1 VTRVR
6 AAQDAGAP
14 GLATSP
20 GGRPLISE
28 LLESLPDPVI
38 GCDNK
43 GRVVYWSTA
52 AREAYGYA
60 TTEAIGVVVTKLLMT
75 RFPRPLLEIMEE
87 VTDLGRWQGRLVHHT
102 KDGRDVAVESRW
114 VARYD
119 EAGTLVGGIAIE
131 REIPTDRSEQPSSPP
146 PEWAATADQEL
157 RQTEWLESLGQLAG
171 GMAHD
176 FNNALAIVINYASL
190 VSTEVQRLRTAP
202 SDSQRAAM
210 SEDLQEIQTAAEHA
224 AELTHQLLALSR
236 QEVGAPQPLN
246 LNASI
251 REIQQLLTLTVGE
264 HIRVEIDLAE
274 DLALVSADPSQA
286 QQIVVNLAVNAR
298 DAMPSGGTLT
308 IDTANVELDGDAAPA
323 HGNLA
328 PGSYVR
334 LRVSDTRL
342 SVTPATLTRALDPL
356 LTAEDRSRGT
366 GLGLSSVHGIVV
378 RAGGHAGFQSEP
390 GVGTTFVAL
399 LPACGA
405 V

>member
-1 VTRVR
+1 VTDVR
-6 AAQDAGAP
+6 GSQPAGAS
-14 GLATSP
+14 GLAGP
-20 GGRPLISE
+20 PRERPLIVE

-38 GCDNK
+38 GCDTK
-43 GRVVYWSTA
+43 GRVVYWSA
-52 AREAYGYA
+52 GAREAYGYS
-60 TTEAIGVVVTKLLMT
+60 TTDALGVVVTQLLMT
-75 RFPRPLLEIMEE
+75 RFPQPLLEIMEE

-119 EAGTLVGGIAIE
+119 DAGTLVGGIAIE
-131 REIPTDRSEQPSSPP
+131 REVPADPFEQPSSPP
-146 PEWAATADQEL
+146 PERGATAAQQL

-202 SDSQRAAM
+202 SDSQRAALC
-210 SEDLQEIQTAAEHA
+210 EDLQEIQTAAEHA
-224 AELTHQLLALSR
+224 ADLTHQLLALSR
-236 QEVGAPQPLN
+236 QEVGAPQRLD

-251 REIQQLLTLTVGE
+251 REIKQLLTLTVGE
-264 HIRVEIDLAE
+264 RIRVEIDLAE

-286 QQIVVNLAVNAR
+286 QQIVVSLAVNAR

-308 IDTANVELDGDAAPA
+308 IDTANVVLGGDAALA

-334 LRVSDTRL
+334 LRVSDTGP
-342 SVTPATLTRALDPL
+342 SVTPATRTGALDPL
-356 LTAEDRSRGT
+356 LAAEDGGT
-366 GLGLSSVHGIVV
+366 GSGLARVHGIVV
-378 RAGGHAGFQSEP
+378 GAGGHAVFQSEP

-399 LPACGA
+399 LPACEA
-405 V
+405 L